1 MVIFLSSLPLW
12 SAVILLVILPT
23 CIAMCGPVIL
33 RRWIGHQRL
42 ASNNEIAGFKFA
54 TVGVIYAVMLA
65 FAVVVVWQ
73 KYSDAE
79 TAVINEAGA
88 SATLYRLA
96 AGPETDLV
104 ATRVALDNYLHLA
117 IEEDWPQMSAGR
129 GSPIV
134 TRALNAL
141 YVAGLHLSQGQ
152 SRQVAVTSAIFTQL
166 DAITQARR
174 TRLYLSEG
182 IVPRIIWV
190 ALYCG
195 AVLTVCFTF
204 FFATENLRAQVL
216 MTGILTSIVFLGLL
230 VIVSIDHPFTG
241 PTHIDS
247 DPLYTVLED
256 FGEGKDL
263 MTAPSVPTAAQPAPA
278 H

>member
-1 MVIFLSSLPLW
+1 M
-12 SAVILLVILPT
+12 
-23 CIAMCGPVIL
+23 
-33 RRWIGHQRL
+33 
-42 ASNNEIAGFKFA
+42 
-54 TVGVIYAVMLA
+54 
-65 FAVVVVWQ
+65 VWQ

-104 ATRVALDNYLHLA
+104 ATRVALDNYHHLA

-195 AVLTVCFTF
+195 AVLTVLLHVL
-204 FFATENLRAQVL
+204 LRHRKSACAGVDDRNPD
-216 MTGILTSIVFLGLL
+216 
-230 VIVSIDHPFTG
+230 IDRVPRPSG
-241 PTHIDS
+241 YRIDR
-247 DPLYTVLED
+247 
-256 FGEGKDL
+256 
-263 MTAPSVPTAAQPAPA
+263 PSFHRPDA
-278 H
+278 HR